1 MNTTKRRCNFLLI
14 TALMLSCPFSVQAA
28 APRDG
33 GDQALRQAQLLLQ
46 KLSAEKTALEKE
58 NLRLADELKKTQDD
72 LASTNKK
79 LSTSENQNAQVLQRN
94 ATLMDRVRTDS
105 EHIGN
110 LNTTYR
116 KEIGDARSDIQLLR
130 NAVLERNTWIEDCRA
145 KNEGLYKTNVEL
157 LQAYHDKG
165 AWDALA
171 QREPITGISSI
182 KVENAVQE
190 YQFRLEDLRTVKF
203 QPEGALPEMRAAQ

>member
-1 MNTTKRRCNFLLI
+1 MNTAKGMCNYLLM
-14 TALMLSCPFSVQAA
+14 TALMLSCAFSAQAA
-28 APRDG
+28 APREG
-33 GDQALRQAQLLLQ
+33 GDQALRQAQVLLQ

-58 NLRLADELKKTQDD
+58 NLRLTDELKKMQDD

-94 ATLMDRVRTDS
+94 ASLMDRVRTDS

-110 LNTTYR
+110 LTATYR

-130 NAVLERNTWIEDCRA
+130 NAVLERNAWIEDCRA
-145 KNEGLYKTNVEL
+145 KNEGLYETNVEL
-157 LQAYHDKG
+157 LQVYRNKG

-171 QREPITGISSI
+171 QREPITGISSV
-182 KVENAVQE
+182 KVENTVQE
-190 YQFRLEDLRTVKF
+190 FQFRLEDLRTVKF
-203 QPEGALPEMRAAQ
+203 ESEVARKAMP